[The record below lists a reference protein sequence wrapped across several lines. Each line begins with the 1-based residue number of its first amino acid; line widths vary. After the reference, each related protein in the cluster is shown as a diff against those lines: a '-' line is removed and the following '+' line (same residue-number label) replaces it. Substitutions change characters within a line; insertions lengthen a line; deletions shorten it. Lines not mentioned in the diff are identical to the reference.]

1 MITVAAKHQQSQG
14 TGENSPRRMAP
25 NAAITQS
32 GDEPHSHIMS
42 TLAEGG
48 SAVQTNL
55 RGTYNSHQLN
65 AVLVLLWP
73 DKKASICGGA
83 QAPWEICQ
91 NRFGSHNKRK
101 FHLVCLSLLNQLP
114 N

>member
-1 MITVAAKHQQSQG
+1 MAVAAKHQKSQG

-25 NAAITQS
+25 NAVIMQS
-32 GDEPHSHIMS
+32 GDELHSHIMS

-55 RGTYNSHQLN
+55 RGTYNSHQPS
-65 AVLVLLWP
+65 AVLALLWP
-73 DKKASICGGA
+73 DKKASICSGA

-101 FHLVCLSLLNQLP
+101 IRLVCLSLLNQLP
-114 N
+114 I